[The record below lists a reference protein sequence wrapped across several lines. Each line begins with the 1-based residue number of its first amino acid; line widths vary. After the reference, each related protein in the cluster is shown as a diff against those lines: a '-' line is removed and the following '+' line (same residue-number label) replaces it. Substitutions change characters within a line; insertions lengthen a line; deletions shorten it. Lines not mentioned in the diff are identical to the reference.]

1 MALVQN
7 FSSRDASK
15 GRMHLAEPLRR
26 HSTAQHGIAFAG
38 ATNQAWP
45 GSKVRQQRAQ
55 EATGLDQTA
64 TLADQRFE
72 GDGATTVSRNR
83 RR

>member
-1 MALVQN
+1 VARQ
-7 FSSRDASK
+7 
-15 GRMHLAEPLRR
+15 
-26 HSTAQHGIAFAG
+26 Q
-38 ATNQAWP
+38 
-45 GSKVRQQRAQ
+45 VRQQRAQ